1 MYRIGKEEAEAAA
14 RVIESGDLFRVGSKH
29 AEAAGFEASFAER
42 LGVRY
47 SDKELIKAL
56 REQFHLTTE
65 ALEVL
70 KGEKR
75 DWLTSL
81 LRKMAPMP
89 KAENVVE
96 WDESFVKEYQP
107 NISSDEIFEAEK
119 QILRGIA
126 EEGSCVIAGRSGFYV
141 LKDFP
146 NKIDIFITAARE
158 NRIKRVM
165 AKQNL
170 SEEEAEAAIDR
181 VDQGRENY
189 IKRYTGVS
197 RYDTRNYDLV
207 INMDNLPDENA
218 AVDLILQYLGVK

>member
-1 MYRIGKEEAEAAA
+1 MIMTTQQPFIITISRELG
-14 RVIESGDLFRVGSKH
+14 SGGRTVGRLL
-29 AEAAGFEASFAER
+29 AER

-65 ALEVL
+65 AIEVL

-126 EEGSCVIAGRSGFYV
+126 EEGSCVLAGRSAFHV

-146 NKIDIFITAARE
+146 NKVDIFITAARE

>member
-1 MYRIGKEEAEAAA
+1 MIMTTQQPFIITISRELGSGGHTVGRI
-14 RVIESGDLFRVGSKH
+14 L
-29 AEAAGFEASFAER
+29 AER

-56 REQFHLTTE
+56 REQFHLTTDAIE
-65 ALEVL
+65 KL
-70 KGEKR
+70 KGEKK

-81 LRKMAPMP
+81 LRKIIAMP
-89 KAENVVE
+89 KAENIVE

-197 RYDTRNYDLV
+197 RYDIRNYNLV
-207 INMDNLPDENA
+207 INMDNVPDENA

>member
-1 MYRIGKEEAEAAA
+1 MIMTTQQPFIITISRELGSGGHTVGRI
-14 RVIESGDLFRVGSKH
+14 L
-29 AEAAGFEASFAER
+29 AER

-56 REQFHLTTE
+56 REQFHLTTDAIE
-65 ALEVL
+65 KL
-70 KGEKR
+70 KGEKK

-81 LRKMAPMP
+81 LRKIIAMP

-107 NISSDEIFEAEK
+107 NITSDEVFEAEK

-197 RYDTRNYDLV
+197 RYDIRNYNLV
-207 INMDNLPDENA
+207 INMDNVPDENE

>member
-1 MYRIGKEEAEAAA
+1 MIMTTQQPFIITISRELG
-14 RVIESGDLFRVGSKH
+14 SGGHTVGRLL
-29 AEAAGFEASFAER
+29 AER

-65 ALEVL
+65 AIEVL

-197 RYDTRNYDLV
+197 RYDIRNYNLV
-207 INMDNLPDENA
+207 INMDNVPDENA
-218 AVDLILQYLGVK
+218 AVELILQYLGVK

>member
-1 MYRIGKEEAEAAA
+1 MDKQQPFIITISRELG
-14 RVIESGDLFRVGSKH
+14 SGGRTVGRLL
-29 AEAAGFEASFAER
+29 AER

-47 SDKELIKAL
+47 SDKELIQAL
-56 REQFHLTTE
+56 REEFHLTTDAIE
-65 ALEVL
+65 KL
-70 KGEKR
+70 KGEKK
-75 DWLTSL
+75 DWLTTL

-96 WDESFVKEYQP
+96 WDDKFVQEYQP
-107 NISSDEIFEAEK
+107 NLGSDEIFEAEK

-126 EEGSCVIAGRSGFYV
+126 QEGSCVIAGRSGFFV

-146 NKIDIFITAARE
+146 NKVDIFITAPRE
-158 NRIKRVM
+158 NRIRRVM
-165 AKQNL
+165 AKQHL

-197 RYDTRNYDLV
+197 RYDARNYDMV

-218 AVDLILQYLGVK
+218 AVELILEYLGIK

>member
-1 MYRIGKEEAEAAA
+1 MIMTTQQPFIITISRELG
-14 RVIESGDLFRVGSKH
+14 SGGHTVGRLL
-29 AEAAGFEASFAER
+29 AER

-65 ALEVL
+65 AIEVL

>member
-1 MYRIGKEEAEAAA
+1 MIMTTQQPFIITISRELG
-14 RVIESGDLFRVGSKH
+14 SGGHTVGRLL
-29 AEAAGFEASFAER
+29 AER

-65 ALEVL
+65 AIEVL

-197 RYDTRNYDLV
+197 RYDTHNYDLV

>member
-1 MYRIGKEEAEAAA
+1 MKMTTQQPFIITISRELG
-14 RVIESGDLFRVGSKH
+14 SGGRTVGRLL
-29 AEAAGFEASFAER
+29 AER

-65 ALEVL
+65 AIEVL

>member
-1 MYRIGKEEAEAAA
+1 MDIKQPFIITISRELG
-14 RVIESGDLFRVGSKH
+14 SGGRTVGRLL
-29 AEAAGFEASFAER
+29 AER

-65 ALEVL
+65 AIEVL

-181 VDQGRENY
+181 VDQGRERY
-189 IKRYTGVS
+189 IKRYAGVS
-197 RYDTRNYDLV
+197 RYDTRNYDLI

-218 AVDLILQYLGVK
+218 AVELILQYLGVK